1 MNRLLVIAL
10 VLLAGLA
17 QAQAQAQEAPSSQAE
32 RERIAK
38 QRQAAEV
45 QYAQR
50 EAECKRRF
58 VVTSCIDQARADRRQ
73 SLDNLHQQEIAL
85 DEVERQQRSAEH
97 RRRRDA
103 KAWDEINKPAPE
115 PRAPRVPKQREAKP
129 LLPPSAASRPAP
141 VDRSADEQQAR
152 ERFEARQ
159 REAQDH
165 KAEIEE
171 RNRKKAATRKP
182 ALPMP
187 AAPGASAPP

>member
-1 MNRLLVIAL
+1 MKT
-10 VLLAGLA
+10 LLAAAALLIAALA
-17 QAQAQAQEAPSSQAE
+17 QAQAPASAPDKPSSQAE

-38 QRQAAEV
+38 QRQVAEA

-97 RRRRDA
+97 RRRREA
-103 KAWDEINKPAPE
+103 KAWEEINKPAPE
-115 PRAPRVPKQREAKP
+115 PRLPREPKAREPKP
-129 LLPPSAASRPAP
+129 LLPPSGGASRPAP

-159 REAQDH
+159 REAQAH

-171 RNRKKAATRKP
+171 RNRKKAAARKP

-187 AAPGASAPP
+187 AASSP

>member
-1 MNRLLVIAL
+1 MKRLFVTAWMLVA
-10 VLLAGLA
+10 ALA
-17 QAQAQAQEAPSSQAE
+17 QAQDAPSSKAE
-32 RERIAK
+32 RERIAQ

-97 RRRRDA
+97 RRRREA
-103 KAWDEINKPAPE
+103 KAWEEINKPAPE
-115 PRAPRVPKQREAKP
+115 PRAPREPKARESKP

-159 REAQDH
+159 REAQAH

-171 RNRKKAATRKP
+171 RNRKKAAARKP

-187 AAPGASAPP
+187 AASSP

>member
-1 MNRLLVIAL
+1 MKTLFAAAALLIA
-10 VLLAGLA
+10 ALA
-17 QAQAQAQEAPSSQAE
+17 QAQAPTADKPSSQAE

-38 QRQAAEV
+38 QRQVAEV

-97 RRRRDA
+97 RRRREA
-103 KAWDEINKPAPE
+103 KAWEEINKPAPE
-115 PRAPRVPKQREAKP
+115 PRLPREPKAREPKP
-129 LLPPSAASRPAP
+129 LLPPSGAASRPAP

-159 REAQDH
+159 REAQAH

-171 RNRKKAATRKP
+171 RNRKKAAARKP

-187 AAPGASAPP
+187 AASSP

>member
-1 MNRLLVIAL
+1 MNRLLVIAFAL
-10 VLLAGLA
+10 VAALA
-17 QAQAQAQEAPSSQAE
+17 QAQAPTPDKPSSQAE

-38 QRQAAEV
+38 QRQVAEV

-97 RRRRDA
+97 RRRREA
-103 KAWDEINKPAPE
+103 KAWEEINKPAPE
-115 PRAPRVPKQREAKP
+115 PRLPREPKAREPKP
-129 LLPPSAASRPAP
+129 LLPPSGAASRPAP

-159 REAQDH
+159 REAQAH

-171 RNRKKAATRKP
+171 RNRKKAAARKP

-187 AAPGASAPP
+187 AASSP

>member
-10 VLLAGLA
+10 LSIAALAPVPARA
-17 QAQAQAQEAPSSQAE
+17 QDAPSSQAE

-97 RRRRDA
+97 RRRREA
-103 KAWDEINKPAPE
+103 KAWDEINKPPPE
-115 PRAPRVPKQREAKP
+115 PRAPRVTKPREAKP
-129 LLPPSAASRPAP
+129 LLPAASRPAP

-159 REAQDH
+159 REAQAH
-165 KAEIEE
+165 KEEIEK
-171 RNRKKAATRKP
+171 RNRDKAAKRKP
-182 ALPMP
+182 PLPMP
-187 AAPGASAPP
+187 AASSP

>member
-1 MNRLLVIAL
+1 MNKLLVTALLLIAS
-10 VLLAGLA
+10 LA
-17 QAQAQAQEAPSSQAE
+17 QAQTPQTPDKPSSQAE

-38 QRQAAEV
+38 QRQVAEA

-58 VVTSCIDQARADRRQ
+58 VVTACIDQARADRRQ

-97 RRRRDA
+97 RRRREA
-103 KAWDEINKPAPE
+103 KAWEEINKPAPE
-115 PRAPRVPKQREAKP
+115 PRVPRAPKARESKP
-129 LLPPSAASRPAP
+129 LLPPSGAASKPAP

-159 REAQDH
+159 REAQAH
-165 KAEIEE
+165 KAEIEK
-171 RNRKKAATRKP
+171 RNREKAATRKP
-182 ALPMP
+182 GLPIP
-187 AAPGASAPP
+187 AASSP

>member
-1 MNRLLVIAL
+1 MKRLFVTAALLVAAL
-10 VLLAGLA
+10 V
-17 QAQAQAQEAPSSQAE
+17 QAQTKDAPSSQAE

-38 QRQAAEV
+38 QRQVAEA

-115 PRAPRVPKQREAKP
+115 PRPPREPKVRASKP
-129 LLPPSAASRPAP
+129 LLPPSAAASRPAP

-159 REAQDH
+159 REAQAH

-182 ALPMP
+182 PLPLP
-187 AAPGASAPP
+187 AASAP

>member
-1 MNRLLVIAL
+1 MNRLLVIAFLL
-10 VLLAGLA
+10 VAALA
-17 QAQAQAQEAPSSQAE
+17 QAQEVPSSKAE

-97 RRRRDA
+97 RRRRES

-115 PRAPRVPKQREAKP
+115 PRAARVPKEREPKP

-141 VDRSADEQQAR
+141 VDRSADEQLAR

-159 REAQDH
+159 REAQAH

-171 RNRKKAATRKP
+171 RNRKKAAARKP

-187 AAPGASAPP
+187 AASSP

>member
-1 MNRLLVIAL
+1 M
-10 VLLAGLA
+10 LASCLA
-17 QAQAQAQEAPSSQAE
+17 AFAAVGACAAEPSSQAE

-97 RRRRDA
+97 RRRREA
-103 KAWDEINKPAPE
+103 KAWDEINKPPPE

-159 REAQDH
+159 REAQAH
-165 KAEIEE
+165 KEEIEK
-171 RNRKKAATRKP
+171 RNRDRAAKRKP

-187 AAPGASAPP
+187 AASSP

>member
-1 MNRLLVIAL
+1 MKTLFAAAALLIA
-10 VLLAGLA
+10 ALA
-17 QAQAQAQEAPSSQAE
+17 QAQAPTSPDKPSSQAE

-38 QRQAAEV
+38 QRQVAEA

-97 RRRRDA
+97 RRRREA
-103 KAWDEINKPAPE
+103 KAWEEINKPAPE
-115 PRAPRVPKQREAKP
+115 PRLPREPKAREPKP
-129 LLPPSAASRPAP
+129 LLPPSGAASRPAP

-159 REAQDH
+159 REAQAH

-171 RNRKKAATRKP
+171 RNRKKAAARKP

-187 AAPGASAPP
+187 AASSP

>member
-1 MNRLLVIAL
+1 MNRLLVTAL
-10 VLLAGLA
+10 MLVAAL
-17 QAQAQAQEAPSSQAE
+17 AQAQEAPSSKAE
-32 RERIAK
+32 RERIAQ

-97 RRRRDA
+97 RRRREA

-115 PRAPRVPKQREAKP
+115 PRAPREPKARESRP
-129 LLPPSAASRPAP
+129 LLPPSGAASRPAP
-141 VDRSADEQQAR
+141 VERSADEQQAR

-159 REAQDH
+159 REAQAH

-171 RNRKKAATRKP
+171 RNRKKAASRKP

-187 AAPGASAPP
+187 AASSP